1 MSHDL
6 VIRGGKIADGK
17 GSPLFEADVAISDG
31 KIAEIGSVGGT
42 GAEEIDA
49 RGKLV
54 APGFVDVHS
63 HYDGQA
69 IWDDRLLCSG
79 WHGVTTT
86 VFGNCGVGFAPVR
99 AEHRDHLVEMM
110 EGVEDIPGPVMR
122 EGLPWNWSSFPDFL
136 DALEKRPHDID
147 FCAQLP
153 HSALRV
159 YVMGERAVRREEA
172 TAEDIAEMRR
182 LAEEAMHAGAFGFT
196 TSRTKNHRT
205 LKGELIPS
213 FGATMEEFAG
223 VAMGLKDAGKGVL
236 QIIADLPPES
246 RAHEFAI
253 MRGMVEASG
262 RPLSATVLQ
271 RNTDPDGFRDFM
283 NMIQDAVD
291 DGLPMHAQ
299 VAPRPIGTLFSLDMH
314 RHPFC
319 FHPSYKAI
327 AEEPLDR
334 KVTIMRDPAFRERI
348 LSESAEHH
356 TEQQVRRVQS
366 FDYLFPFGDPPNYT
380 PSRDDSV
387 TAIAAREGRTVFEV
401 AYDLLM
407 EDDGRAMLFAP
418 NNNYADYTLN
428 ACKELMEDDNAIVA
442 LSDGGAHVEH
452 IMDVSYSTY
461 LLTYWGRDRAEGALD
476 ASWLIKRMTGDA
488 ADKLGLLDRGILAP
502 GYKADINVIDHDRLR
517 IGRPYMVNDLPMG
530 AKRLLQ
536 KADGYEATIVSG
548 VPIYREGEATG
559 ALPGKLV
566 RGAQAVPA
574 GS

>member
-1 MSHDL
+1 MTYDL
-6 VIRGGKIADGK
+6 IIRGGNVADGR
-17 GSPLFEADVAISDG
+17 GTPLFKADIAIKDG
-31 KIAEIGSVGGT
+31 KIVEIGSVAGT
-42 GAEEIDA
+42 GVEEIDA

-86 VFGNCGVGFAPVR
+86 VMGNCGVGFAPVR
-99 AEHRDHLVEMM
+99 AKDRDLLVEMM
-110 EGVEDIPGPVMR
+110 EGVEDIPGNVMR
-122 EGLPWNWSSFPDFL
+122 EGLPWDWSTFPEFM
-136 DALEKRPHDID
+136 DALERRPHDID
-147 FCAQLP
+147 MCAQLP

-159 YVMGERAVRREEA
+159 YVMGDRAVRREEG
-172 TAEDIAEMRR
+172 TADDIAEMRR

-196 TSRTKNHRT
+196 TSRTQNHRT
-205 LKGELIPS
+205 LAGELIPS

-236 QIIADLPPES
+236 QIIADLPPEG

-271 RNTDPDGFRDFM
+271 RNSDPDGFRDFM
-283 NMIQDAVD
+283 NMIGGAVA

-314 RHPFC
+314 RNPFC
-319 FHPSYKAI
+319 FHPSYKTI
-327 AEEPLDR
+327 EHEPLDN
-334 KVTIMRDPAFRERI
+334 KVAIMRDPAFRAKI
-348 LSESAEHH
+348 LAESADHH

-380 PSRDDSV
+380 PSKDDSV
-387 TAIAAREGRTVFEV
+387 TAIAAREGRSVFEV
-401 AYDLLM
+401 AYDLLL

-428 ACKELMEDDNAIVA
+428 ACKEMMENPNAIVA
-442 LSDGGAHVEH
+442 LADGGAHVEH

-461 LLTYWGRDRAEGALD
+461 LLTYWGRDRPEGALD
-476 ASWLIKRMTGDA
+476 VSWLIKRMTGDA
-488 ADKLGLLDRGILAP
+488 AAKLGLLDRGILAP
-502 GYKADINVIDHDRLR
+502 GYKADINVIDHERLR

-536 KADGYEATIVSG
+536 EAEGYEATIVSG
-548 VPIYREGEATG
+548 QTIYREGKATD

-566 RGAQAVPA
+566 RGAQAAP
-574 GS
+574 GT